1 MSALRQT
8 AAQVARRARTVRPKS
23 LRTTRSYASEHGHDH
38 HHHEHNVEESL
49 GVAFYG
55 TLGVL
60 FGSIFVYKI
69 SRPGPN
75 GELSTLHK
83 YWQKVSDYGSQW
95 ETRAQV
101 MAAALE
107 QASHDK
113 HLLLNADRSK
123 HRELTYPE
131 VFTHGSPH
139 NIPAGHYVKLDKVI
153 AHYQKQHLE
162 EEARKAK
169 KLAAEASQ
177 QSQQ

>member
-8 AAQVARRARTVRPKS
+8 AAQVARRARTVRPGP
-23 LRTTRSYASEHGHDH
+23 LRTKRSYASEHGHDH
-38 HHHEHNVEESL
+38 HHEHNVEESF

-55 TLGVL
+55 ALAVIA
-60 FGSIFVYKI
+60 SSVAIYKI

-83 YWQKVSDYGSQW
+83 YWQKVSDFGNQW

-113 HLLLNADRSK
+113 HLLLHADRSK
-123 HRELTYPE
+123 HHELTYPE

-139 NIPAGHYVKLDKVI
+139 NIPAGHYPRLDKVI
-153 AHYQKQHLE
+153 AHYQKLHVE

-169 KLAAEASQ
+169 KLAAEASK